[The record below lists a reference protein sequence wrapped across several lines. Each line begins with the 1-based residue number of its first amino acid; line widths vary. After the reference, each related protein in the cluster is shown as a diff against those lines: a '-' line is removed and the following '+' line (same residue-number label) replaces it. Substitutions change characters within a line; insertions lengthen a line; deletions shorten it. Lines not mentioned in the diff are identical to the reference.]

1 MTQYAVDTSILL
13 RWFSQHHDAETDRA
27 LRLRKEQQED
37 HIKITILDTT
47 LWELAHVLKEA
58 NRFSQEDVDAALAS
72 IEFMHIQVVAY
83 QINLVQSAVQIAYE
97 HDISI
102 YSAGFIALGADLKCQ
117 ALTCDRSLY
126 KKVANLPWT
135 SLLTKVNF

>member
-1 MTQYAVDTSILL
+1 
-13 RWFSQHHDAETDRA
+13 
-27 LRLRKEQQED
+27 
-37 HIKITILDTT
+37 
-47 LWELAHVLKEA
+47 
-58 NRFSQEDVDAALAS
+58 
-72 IEFMHIQVVAY
+72 MHIQVVAY
-83 QINLVQSAVQIAYE
+83 QANLVQTAVQIAYE

>member
-27 LRLRKEQQED
+27 LRLRQEQQEEL
-37 HIKITILDTT
+37 ISITILDTT
-47 LWELAHVLKEA
+47 LCELAHVLKEA
-58 NRFSQEDVDAALAS
+58 NRFSQGEVDAAIAS
-72 IEFMHIQVVAY
+72 IGFMHIQVVPY
-83 QINLVQSAVQIAYE
+83 QTNLARSAVQIAYE
-97 HDISI
+97 HDISV

-135 SLLTKVNF
+135 SLLTTVNF

>member
-27 LRLRKEQQED
+27 LRLRQEQQEE
-37 HIKITILDTT
+37 HISITILDTT
-47 LWELAHVLKEA
+47 LCELAHVLKEA
-58 NRFSQEDVDAALAS
+58 NRFSQGEVDAAIAS
-72 IEFMHIQVVAY
+72 IGFMYIQVVPY
-83 QINLVQSAVQIAYE
+83 QTSLARSAVQIAYE
-97 HDISI
+97 HDISV

-135 SLLTKVNF
+135 SLLTTVNF

>member
-27 LRLRKEQQED
+27 LRLRQEQQED
-37 HIKITILDTT
+37 HINITILDTT
-47 LWELAHVLKEA
+47 LCELAHVLKEA
-58 NRFSQEDVDAALAS
+58 NCFSQGEIDAAVAS
-72 IEFMHIQVVAY
+72 IEFMHIQIVPY
-83 QINLVQSAVQIAYE
+83 QATLARSAIQIAYE
-97 HDISI
+97 HDISV

-117 ALTCDRSLY
+117 ALTCDRNLY

-135 SLLTKVNF
+135 SLLTTVNF

>member
-27 LRLRKEQQED
+27 LRLRQEQQEE
-37 HIKITILDTT
+37 HISITILDTT
-47 LWELAHVLKEA
+47 LCELAHVLKEA
-58 NRFSQEDVDAALAS
+58 NRFSQGEVDAAIAS
-72 IEFMHIQVVAY
+72 IGFMHIQVVPY
-83 QINLVQSAVQIAYE
+83 QTNLARSAVQIAYE
-97 HDISI
+97 HDISV

-135 SLLTKVNF
+135 SLLTTVNF

>member
-27 LRLRKEQQED
+27 LRLRQEQQED
-37 HIKITILDTT
+37 HIKITILDST
-47 LWELAHVLKEA
+47 LCELAHLLKET
-58 NRFSQEDVDAALAS
+58 NRFSQEDVDAALTS
-72 IEFMHIQVVAY
+72 IEFMHIQVVPY
-83 QINLVQSAVQIAYE
+83 QTLIAHSAVQIAYE
-97 HDISI
+97 YDISV

-126 KKVANLPWT
+126 KKVSNLPWT
-135 SLLTKVNF
+135 SHLSMVKF

>member
-27 LRLRKEQQED
+27 LRLRQEQQED
-37 HIKITILDTT
+37 HINITILDTT
-47 LWELAHVLKEA
+47 LCELAHVLKEA
-58 NRFSQEDVDAALAS
+58 NRFSQGEVDAAIAS
-72 IEFMHIQVVAY
+72 IGFMHIQVVPY
-83 QINLVQSAVQIAYE
+83 QTNLARSAVQIAYE
-97 HDISI
+97 HDISV

-135 SLLTKVNF
+135 SLLTTVNF

>member
-27 LRLRKEQQED
+27 LRLRQEQQED
-37 HIKITILDTT
+37 HINITILDTT
-47 LWELAHVLKEA
+47 LCELAHILKEA
-58 NRFSQEDVDAALAS
+58 NRFSQGEVDAALSS
-72 IEFMHIQVVAY
+72 IGFMHIQVVPY
-83 QINLVQSAVQIAYE
+83 QTNLARSAVQIAYE

-117 ALTCDRSLY
+117 ALTCDRNLY

-135 SLLTKVNF
+135 SLLTTVNL